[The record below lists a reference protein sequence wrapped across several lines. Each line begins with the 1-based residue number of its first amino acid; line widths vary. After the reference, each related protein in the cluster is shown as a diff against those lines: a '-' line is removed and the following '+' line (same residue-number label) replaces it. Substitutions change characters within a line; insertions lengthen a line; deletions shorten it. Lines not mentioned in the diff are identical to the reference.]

1 LAKKYHPD
9 TNKDDPKAKEKFS
22 QLAEAYEVLSDEVK
36 RKQYDAYGT
45 ASFDP
50 GAAGAGA
57 GRQYWSTGPS
67 IDPEELFRKIFGEF
81 SGSPFGDFQS
91 VFDQP
96 QEYIMELTFTQAAK
110 GVNKEIV
117 VNINDS
123 CERCHGKGHE
133 PGTKAQRCHYCS
145 GTGM

>member
-45 ASFDP
+45 
-50 GAAGAGA
+50 
-57 GRQYWSTGPS
+57 
-67 IDPEELFRKIFGEF
+67 KIFGEF
-81 SGSPFGDFQS
+81 SGSPFGDFQT

-117 VNINDS
+117 VNIQDS
-123 CERCHGKGHE
+123 CVRCDGKGHE
-133 PGTKAQRCHYCS
+133 PGTKAQRCHYCN